1 MGAPAPVSPAAPR
14 RVAFRQGLLF
24 GSVLGVAALL
34 VNICGVFFPLS
45 RLSFSTFASSSMFSW
60 LTYLLAGIV
69 FFFAGWR
76 AAQHTGRMDM
86 GALAGFWAGVVGAI
100 VGVIIDIVLLGY
112 VLSSEGPSISRTSL
126 LDFGIA
132 LAFLAVRDAVLA
144 LLFGAGLGALG
155 GFIGRTYASG
165 QAAPAQPNQGPA
177 VPSPAPQA
185 PAPPQS
191 QP

>member
-1 MGAPAPVSPAAPR
+1 MGTPAPVSPAAPR
-14 RVAFRQGLLF
+14 RIAFRQGLLF
-24 GSVLGVAALL
+24 GGGLGIAALL

-45 RLSFSTFASSSMFSW
+45 RLSFSAFASSSMFSW
-60 LTYLLAGIV
+60 LAYLLACIA

-112 VLSSEGPSISRTSL
+112 VLSTEGPSISRTSL
-126 LDFGIA
+126 FDFGIA

-165 QAAPAQPNQGPA
+165 QAAPAAPT
-177 VPSPAPQA
+177 PAPQT